1 MSKKNRLWIAAMGT
15 MLLAS
20 CYKYD
25 GTESYMIKNNTDRL
39 VTLTLDSGTTYTMTR
54 SIDPHSM
61 YQLDDKTGPG
71 AGEPK
76 DGSALTATPI
86 REIKQDT
93 LLCKK
98 DFHYFSAW
106 QVTKTTKYIRHYTL
120 NLEPS
125 DF

>member
-1 MSKKNRLWIAAMGT
+1 MGKQKQLWVAAAACL
-15 MLLAS
+15 LLAS

-39 VTLTLDSGTTYTMTR
+39 VTLTLDSGTSYTMTR
-54 SIDPHSM
+54 SIDPHSI

-76 DGSALTATPI
+76 EGAALTSTPI

-120 NLEPS
+120 NLEQG